1 MIERIGNVVRKEFL
15 QVFRDYRMKA
25 ILFIVPV
32 VQLVLFGYVVTTD
45 VNNVPTAF
53 RDLDGSYESRELA
66 RQLTASGYFTI
77 KYRPASPEEE
87 KALVDNGKVLC
98 AITVDN
104 GFARKLKGG
113 KPHTLQAIFD
123 GTDSNTASVAMGYFL
138 GIVERY
144 VRSVD
149 SGGNYA
155 YNDALKGAQA
165 GVTVRMVDERSRA
178 WFNPDL
184 LSKNYN
190 VPGVIAIIIMV
201 TCLIL
206 TSMSVV
212 REKELG
218 TMEQL
223 MVTPLRPVEIMAGK
237 MLPYGIVGF
246 ADAAIAT
253 SVAVFWFNVE
263 LRGSIFLLAL
273 STLVYL
279 VSVLGIGL
287 FISTMAKTQQQA
299 MMASFLVNMP
309 AILLSGFM
317 FPIKN
322 MPEPAQYVTYLNPL
336 RYYLIIIREIFL
348 KGNGLNVLWPELLAL
363 LAMGIAIIA
372 VSAMMFGKRLG

>member
-1 MIERIGNVVRKEFL
+1 MPEIIERIGNMVKKEFL

-45 VNNVPTAF
+45 VNNVSTAF

-87 KALVDNGKVLC
+87 KALLNSGKVLC
-98 AITVDN
+98 AITVDD
-104 GFARKLKGG
+104 GFARKLKSG
-113 KPHTLQAIFD
+113 KPHTVQAIFD

-149 SGGNYA
+149 SN
-155 YNDALKGAQA
+155 A
-165 GVTVRMVDERSRA
+165 GVAARVVDERSRA

-223 MVTPLRPVEIMAGK
+223 MVTPLRPVEIMVGK

-253 SVAVFWFNVE
+253 SVAVLWFNVE
-263 LRGSIFLLAL
+263 LKGPVFLLAL

-322 MPEPAQYVTYLNPL
+322 MPEPAQYLTYLNPL
-336 RYYLIIIREIFL
+336 RYYLIIIRGIFL
-348 KGNGLNVLWPELLAL
+348 KGSGLNVLWPELLAL
-363 LAMGIAIIA
+363 LAMGTAIIA
-372 VSAMMFGKRLG
+372 ISALKFRKRLE